1 MCSSRRKDLQKALG
15 KAGVYKAFRV
25 GKPVRPPEL
34 KTRHSDN
41 TEAIDT
47 FEKALDEYNRQV
59 TKMYWIIEGRIRL
72 TGSLKEIH
80 EGWLQQFVSEDGD
93 LCEGANLLR
102 LCDQKGD
109 HRTDEGQ
116 EAIEKTLSELRL
128 SPSPSCFDL

>member
-1 MCSSRRKDLQKALG
+1 
-15 KAGVYKAFRV
+15 
-25 GKPVRPPEL
+25 
-34 KTRHSDN
+34 
-41 TEAIDT
+41 
-47 FEKALDEYNRQV
+47 
-59 TKMYWIIEGRIRL
+59 MYWIIEGRIRL
-72 TGSLKEIH
+72 TGSLKDIH

-128 SPSPSCFDL
+128 SPSPSISDLQAFLTSYKKYYYLVARYEKRPAIQMWKDMIKVMPKDTGDVNKRREDQSFLVRQGSR